1 MSSIFRRDADN
12 WPSSQVSREG
22 ELQNN
27 PACDLQYCD
36 ARIERKRKIDTREM
50 LSEVYP
56 RRIDTPSPEVGV
68 LLLAVLPQGTLV
80 KHVDRRAKLPYS
92 VPGRS
97 RALDKEA
104 REAVAEYHR
113 SKVSSYPIR
122 VVHEQA
128 ETFGRTAHARA
139 SPTDR
144 PRGDRALQVE
154 ANSGRGFCAVENGRC
169 CANTCERP
177 DLEHIDGRAWRDYK
191 DRKSGRS
198 GGGGT

>member
-1 MSSIFRRDADN
+1 MVKLSVCKPDCGGTG
-12 WPSSQVSREG
+12 SRSRCRQYSGGTPIIGPRVKCREEG

-68 LLLAVLPQGTLV
+68 LLLAALPQGTLV

-104 REAVAEYHR
+104 REALAEYHR
-113 SKVSSYPIR
+113 SKAPSYPIR
-122 VVHEQA
+122 AVHEQA

-139 SPTDR
+139 SPTDQ
-144 PRGDRALQVE
+144 PTDREEIV
-154 ANSGRGFCAVENGRC
+154 RFR
-169 CANTCERP
+169 
-177 DLEHIDGRAWRDYK
+177 
-191 DRKSGRS
+191 
-198 GGGGT
+198 